1 MNNFIFQNPTKIIF
15 GKDTIKNI
23 GKEIKNHDIKK
34 VLIIYGKGSI
44 HRNGVYDSVIKS
56 LKEENIDYTEIGG
69 VKSNP
74 VLSKVHEAIEI
85 GRRENVDGILAV
97 GGGSTIDTSK
107 AVSAGITCEYD
118 IWEVLEGK
126 RTIENALPIFTVL
139 TMSATG
145 SEMNGSFV
153 ITREEE
159 KKKWSAGSPFVF
171 PKVSIIDPT
180 VQYTLPKNQTSY
192 GSVDAISHVL
202 ENYFIGGDR
211 TDVIDEMSEGIIR
224 SIIKHA
230 KILLNDPENYNSRCQ
245 IAWGATMALNG
256 NLKNGKDNGDW
267 ATHGIEHSIS
277 AFTDIAHGAGLAII
291 HPAWMKYVYQK
302 DIKKFRRFGEKVFNI
317 SEGTDEEVALKGI
330 QKLKEFF
337 KEIGAPVTL
346 KEIGLGKEQLKDI
359 ADNVALSLPR
369 GKIKILNKED
379 VLNIL
384 NIAYE

>member
-15 GKDTIKNI
+15 GRDTIKNI
-23 GKEIKNHDIKK
+23 GKEIKNHGIKK

-85 GRRENVDGILAV
+85 GRRENVDGILAL

-107 AVSAGITCEYD
+107 AVSAGMACKYD

-126 RTIENALPIFTVL
+126 RIIEKALPIFTVL

-192 GSVDAISHVL
+192 GAVDAISHVL
-202 ENYFIGGDR
+202 ENYFIGEDR

-224 SIIKHA
+224 AIIKHA

-291 HPAWMKYVYQK
+291 HPAWMKYVYK
-302 DIKKFRRFGEKVFNI
+302 EDIKKFRRFGEKIFNI
-317 SEGTDEEVALKGI
+317 SEGTDEEIALKGI
-330 QKLKEFF
+330 EKLKEFF
-337 KEIGAPVTL
+337 KEIGVPITL
-346 KEIGLGKEQLKDI
+346 KEIGLNKSQLNDI

-369 GKIKILNKED
+369 GKIKVLDRED

-384 NIAYE
+384 NLAYE